1 MRDHHCVHRNPAL
14 TGSDAESV
22 GLWGIHSPKITEFYS
37 WPRPQSLRENELVP
51 SKSKKPILFPTDLW
65 KAKQVEV
72 YHHLFSLGSSAN
84 HLTTL
89 YPSFV
94 LTGVQNGNAL
104 WWLKTQF
111 KWKVFLAIDDQ
122 ISNLW
127 ITCNVFR
134 FSHTWKTGF
143 SIFFLLEFNSL
154 GWGQP
159 VLQPTQNSTS
169 GWTGEKTSLRWDHRE
184 WDIA

>member
-1 MRDHHCVHRNPAL
+1 MLLSTHPSCLSSKFRCLITITVLARAPSWQVEAMQQPPHLRDGHSRHRPMPEAGLVCSGTHTLIKEYVMCVSNNELWSMRDHHCVHRNPAL

-104 WWLKTQF
+104 W
-111 KWKVFLAIDDQ
+111 
-122 ISNLW
+122 
-127 ITCNVFR
+127 
-134 FSHTWKTGF
+134 
-143 SIFFLLEFNSL
+143 
-154 GWGQP
+154 
-159 VLQPTQNSTS
+159 
-169 GWTGEKTSLRWDHRE
+169 
-184 WDIA
+184 